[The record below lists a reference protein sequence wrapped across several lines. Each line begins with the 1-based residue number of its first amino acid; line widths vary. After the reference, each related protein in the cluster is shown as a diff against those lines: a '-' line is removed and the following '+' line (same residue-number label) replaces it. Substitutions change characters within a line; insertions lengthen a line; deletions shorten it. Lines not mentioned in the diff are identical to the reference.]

1 METQKVQYQKA
12 QIDRVLA
19 LMDKVKVEGLQSM
32 QNLVAAQLLLS
43 QFTRVEEGEE
53 DSDGSNE
60 HR

>member
-53 DSDGSNE
+53 DPDGSNE
-60 HR
+60 HC

>member
-53 DSDGSNE
+53 DSDGSIE